1 LINYERRR
9 VLSGVAALT
18 GGVIATSARAD
29 NKGGASCHN
38 GAAVA
43 EGVLLPFANLPSQG
57 SINDRADAYGQS
69 ALALSR
75 IAAMTTRCELG
86 IPYGP
91 GNAQKLDIYLPSDAH
106 LRELPVMVNIH
117 GGAWRWGYKEWMGLN
132 APPIIAT
139 QAIYVSVEY
148 ALAPAARYPSQLDD
162 CTAAVAWVHK
172 NISRYGGDPNRIC
185 IGGHSAGAHLAAL
198 MTLRKDRMDRFKLP
212 QDVLKACLICS
223 GAYDFRDPSIY
234 GLPAKNPYLDDFLSA
249 PAEAGEASPI
259 SWVKGNTTPF
269 FVTWGENDRDDAKM
283 TAPAFLAALREQPG
297 RAEGHMFP
305 SFDHFWMHLAQQSP
319 ANLWVKTVIAWLHG
333 DARHASIPS
342 SKLI

>member
-1 LINYERRR
+1 LADLERRNI
-9 VLSGVAALT
+9 LCSAAAFAAGLL
-18 GGVIATSARAD
+18 ATSARAGKRGELSSR
-29 NKGGASCHN
+29 NGASVMDY
-38 GAAVA
+38 A
-43 EGVLLPFANLPSQG
+43 LLPFADLPSQG

-69 ALALSR
+69 ALGLSR

-91 GNAQKLDIYLPSDAH
+91 GNAQKLDIYLPSGTPARD
-106 LRELPVMVNIH
+106 LPVMINIH

-148 ALAPAARYPSQLDD
+148 ALAPVARYPRQLDD

-198 MTLRKDRMDRFKLP
+198 VTLRRDRMDRFKLP
-212 QDVLKACLICS
+212 QGVIKACLICS
-223 GAYDFRDPSIY
+223 GAYDFRDPGIY
-234 GLPAKNPYLDDFLSA
+234 GLPAKNAFLDDFLSSSA
-249 PAEAGEASPI
+249 DAGDASPI
-259 SWVKGNTTPF
+259 TWVKGNTTPF

-305 SFDHFWMHLAQQSP
+305 LLDHFWMHLAQQSP
-319 ANLWVKTVIAWLHG
+319 DNLWVKAVIAWLHG
-333 DARHASIPS
+333 DARHTPIM
-342 SKLI
+342 L